1 MKLGSV
7 IGFCMWLL
15 AGAGAVH
22 AQSVRQT
29 AEASMVL
36 TGTVDVNP
44 DGSLRGYTIDKR
56 DAVPPDVAAIVD
68 KNVSRWTFK
77 LSSPTT
83 EVIHSKM
90 SLLVLAKPAGEGKY
104 AVTVSGTS
112 FNEGDAKRDERVT
125 YKSSNTHPAYPKAAI
140 NARVSGTVFVLLR
153 IGRDGVVE
161 EAVAEQVNLDQFGT
175 KSEMTLYRKMFADAS
190 LRAARQWT
198 FNPPTQGKSVD
209 DPYWQARVPV
219 EFSLHQAGES
229 IKERPYGRWHGYI
242 PGPRETPPWLSQ
254 TLLGEAPDAMP
265 DDSLHTGHSIL
276 RLATPLG
283 GT

>member
-1 MKLGSV
+1 MKLGSIV
-7 IGFCMWLL
+7 GLGLLL
-15 AGAGAVH
+15 AAVAGTH
-22 AQSVRQT
+22 AQGVRNT

-56 DAVPPDVAAIVD
+56 EAVPADVAAIVD

-77 LSSPTT
+77 LSAPTT

-90 SLLVLAKPAGEGKY
+90 SLLVLAKPAGGDKY

-112 FNEGDAKRDERVT
+112 FNEDEGRSGEQVS
-125 YKSSNTHPAYPKAAI
+125 YKSNDTHPTYPQAAL

-153 IGRDGVVE
+153 IGRDGTVQ
-161 EAVAEQVNLDQFGT
+161 EAVAEQVNLDQYGI
-175 KSEMTLYRKMFADAS
+175 SSDMRLYRKLFAAAS
-190 LRAARQWT
+190 LRAAKQWT

-219 EFSLHQAGES
+219 QFSLHKMGEP
-229 IKERPYGRWHGYI
+229 IVERPYGRWHGYI
-242 PGPRETPPWLSQ
+242 PGPRETPPWVSK
-254 TLLGEAPDAMP
+254 TLLSEAPDAMP
-265 DDSLHTGHSIL
+265 DDGLHTGHSML
-276 RLATPLG
+276 QLATPLG
-283 GT
+283 GS